1 MSDDRNLKRFNGED
15 EDPGKALKRWKLWAT
30 ARMLTYKDLKPEQR
44 GPWVF
49 TLLDGKAWDACEHL
63 SLDKLSSAEDES
75 EICKLLEARFREK
88 EPYDQ
93 MAEALGAVFALAA
106 KE

>member
-30 ARMLTYKDLKPEQR
+30 ARMLTCKDLKPEHR